1 MKIASNSKKHEVITE
16 FITKSPYLANLP
28 PPYQITHNSKEK
40 KPKCLININAMVVDD
55 TRVIMA
61 ECIDIM
67 DIVKDV
73 IPNAMLIPSKYKHN
87 IEDDEEMEV
96 ETITINDK
104 TYYTNNKKH
113 GNLFEISEN
122 DNVGN
127 SIGNSIGN
135 IINSTPYFF

>member
-1 MKIASNSKKHEVITE
+1 MKIASNSKDHKAVNE
-16 FITKSPYLANLP
+16 FITQSPYLTNLP
-28 PPYQITHNSKEK
+28 PPYQITYNSKGK
-40 KPKCLININAMVVDD
+40 SKCLININAMVVDD

-67 DIVKDV
+67 DVVKDV

-87 IEDDEEMEV
+87 IEDDDEEMEV

-122 DNVGN
+122 DSVGN
-127 SIGNSIGN
+127 SIGNL
-135 IINSTPYFF
+135 INSVPYFF